1 MIRIASLLWVL
12 VLALLAFR
20 GKDNE
25 ILIQNIPKGWP
36 EPVYD
41 FSKHPISKEG
51 FELGKKLFHDPGI
64 SRDGTISC
72 ASCHSQFNAFTH
84 VDHPVSHG
92 IDDRVGKRN
101 SPVLINLAWG
111 KNFHWDGGVLNLQM
125 QPLNPITNRDEMDNT
140 LENVL
145 YYLKQSEEYRAQF
158 KDVYGDSEI
167 TSARFLKAIEQY
179 VVSLISANSKYDK
192 YMNGEISFTKQE
204 TKGLKLFRKHCS
216 SCHPEPLFTTNG
228 FGNNGIQMDTIDYG
242 KYEVS
247 QVDGDKYQFKIPT
260 LRNIAY
266 SFPYMHNGSMAKLQ
280 DVIEHYATL
289 TSKPSSYLSA
299 ELKNGIA
306 LSEKEKKDLLAFLYT
321 LTDKE
326 FLFNRDFM
334 P

>member
-84 VDHPVSHG
+84 VDHAVSHG
-92 IDDRVGKRN
+92 IEDRVGKRN
-101 SPVLINLAWG
+101 SPVLINLAWAT
-111 KNFHWDGGVLNLQM
+111 KFHWDGGVLNLQM

-145 YYLKQSEEYRAQF
+145 SYLKRSEEYRKEF
-158 KDVYGDSEI
+158 NDVYGDAEI

-179 VVSLISANSKYDK
+179 LVSLISANSKYDK
-192 YMNGEISFTKQE
+192 YMNGELSFTKQE
-204 TKGLKLFRKHCS
+204 QKGLKLFRRHCS

-228 FGNNGIQMDTIDYG
+228 FANNGIPIDTLDYG
-242 KYEVS
+242 RYEISGVE
-247 QVDGDKYQFKIPT
+247 QDKYQFKVPT

-266 SFPYMHNGSMAKLQ
+266 SFPYMHNGSLTKLQ
-280 DVIEHYATL
+280 DVIDHYATL
-289 TSKPSSYLSA
+289 STKQSEFISA
-299 ELKNGIA
+299 QIKSGIG
-306 LSEKEKKDLLAFLYT
+306 LNERDKKDLLAFLYT
-321 LTDKE
+321 LTDEE
-326 FLFNRDFM
+326 FLFNREFM